1 MPQTVLVV
9 DDDKDIVDL
18 TRLVLERG
26 GYRVCSAG
34 TGREALGLV
43 RSEHPDLILL
53 DINMPGMDGW
63 QVLKL
68 LKLDE
73 TTREVPVAMFTIRG
87 EVRDKVRGIQ
97 DGAFDYVAKP
107 FTYDELLR
115 RVEAIFEAAGSG
127 RRASA

>member
-1 MPQTVLVV
+1 MPRTVMVV
-9 DDDKDIVDL
+9 DDDNDIVEL

-34 TGREALGLV
+34 GGREALERLQ
-43 RSEHPDLILL
+43 SERPDLILL

-63 QVLKL
+63 QVLKI

-73 TTREVPVAMFTIRG
+73 TTRDIPVAMFSIRG

-107 FTYDELLR
+107 FSYEELLR
-115 RVEAIFEAAGSG
+115 RVETIFEAAGSG

>member
-1 MPQTVLVV
+1 MPRKVMVV
-9 DDDKDIVDL
+9 DDDSDIVDL

-26 GYRVCSAG
+26 GYRVCTAG
-34 TGREALGLV
+34 SGREALDLV
-43 RSEHPDLILL
+43 QHERPDLILL

-63 QVLKL
+63 QVLKV

-73 TTREVPVAMFTIRG
+73 TTRDIPVAMFSIRG

-107 FTYDELLR
+107 FSYEELLR
-115 RVEAIFEAAGSG
+115 RVETIFEAAGSG